1 MLGRL
6 SPFPPPFLTLHNVFA
21 TVPSSNE
28 TCMPYRIYVST
39 SRYYQVENT
48 QEDILNRVFLILW
61 INAFNSCKDRLRYM

>member
-1 MLGRL
+1 MHAV
-6 SPFPPPFLTLHNVFA
+6 S
-21 TVPSSNE
+21 
-28 TCMPYRIYVST
+28 RIYAST